1 MSCLLCST
9 YVLIKNIH
17 QKIVDL
23 EIPNLEFQ
31 STNSKKMLILDII
44 SRMMMDSDNIINV
57 HVRDTKHINYL
68 TTCLH
73 CYALHIIILLSKV
86 LSASHERGDSVMA
99 LVGLLVGSLYRWGR
113 PGRRD

>member
-1 MSCLLCST
+1 
-9 YVLIKNIH
+9 
-17 QKIVDL
+17 
-23 EIPNLEFQ
+23 
-31 STNSKKMLILDII
+31 MLILDII
-44 SRMMMDSDNIINV
+44 SRMMMDSDNV